1 MTDNPTADIHNDDDH
16 PPVDDEPNWEEIV
29 QHDPSRSE
37 VSAFL
42 SARRRRDEANE
53 RFATGLDIL
62 HDSVQQS
69 MDGLVEIVNTLLN
82 DRATKLYEYEVNL
95 KNDYVH
101 NEKTRA
107 NMQAKLEESARA
119 AQGMFANLLMRVA
132 KPGDT
137 MGGGMVSMSGTV
149 RNSENSCNDV
159 NGMNM
164 NNYDTN
170 IDGGDEEPDW
180 NAIMMHEPARSEV
193 PTFLDARSR
202 REAAC
207 SRFES
212 AIEEFQTSVG
222 DYAQEVTQ
230 AVADVYNS
238 RTTRLDEY
246 EQILKHDYVAN
257 DEMRTKM
264 RSEIEESATA
274 AHDMFEEL
282 MKRVMQPQLQRSLA
296 TGSFTQ
302 AVTLGG
308 SP

>member
-1 MTDNPTADIHNDDDH
+1 MTDNSTADNHNDDDH
-16 PPVDDEPNWEEIV
+16 HPVDDEPNWEEIM

-82 DRATKLYEYEVNL
+82 DRATKLYEYEVKL

-119 AQGMFANLLMRVA
+119 AQGLFANLLMRVA

-137 MGGGMVSMSGTV
+137 MSGAI
-149 RNSENSCNDV
+149 RNSENSCNNV
-159 NGMNM
+159 NGM
-164 NNYDTN
+164 NNYDTS
-170 IDGGDEEPDW
+170 IEGGDVEPDW

-193 PTFLDARSR
+193 PTFLDARNR

-212 AIEEFQTSVG
+212 AIEGFQASVA
-222 DYAQEVTQ
+222 DYAQELTQ
-230 AVADVYNS
+230 AMADVYNS

-246 EQILKHDYVAN
+246 EQILKHDYIAN

-274 AHDMFEEL
+274 ANDMFEEL

>member
-1 MTDNPTADIHNDDDH
+1 
-16 PPVDDEPNWEEIV
+16 
-29 QHDPSRSE
+29 
-37 VSAFL
+37 
-42 SARRRRDEANE
+42 
-53 RFATGLDIL
+53 
-62 HDSVQQS
+62 

-222 DYAQEVTQ
+222 DYAQELTQ